1 MRALRFLLLAILFV
15 RCGGGTE
22 PAGKTRTYRMG
33 FSAIPPRSDLVL
45 QNLELWSQRADA
57 AILHVSVPYQKLLAG
72 TSPATIIAGDIQA
85 VVDYHRGKH
94 QEIAITLDLTDG
106 LNRAA
111 EAPELVSLGRSLT
124 EPIVQQRVIEFALAI
139 SSQIHPTWLG
149 LAAETNLIRAVAPAS
164 LYSAVR
170 NTANATAAAL
180 RSANTTADLFVSV
193 QVEVAWGWVTPAH
206 SYVGIAQDLQDFPFV
221 ELLGLSSYPYFVY
234 SDPGGI
240 PADYYSRISAE
251 AAKPVMVVEGG
262 WTSRNVGQIV
272 SNETTQRN
280 YIVRQAELLDRAEAL
295 LVVQLTFADFDI
307 ASLPPPVPENL
318 GPFVY
323 LGLVNATL
331 QPKPALSAW
340 DSVFHIPLNK

>member
-1 MRALRFLLLAILFV
+1 MRSLGLLLVATALV
-15 RCGGGTE
+15 GCGGDTD
-22 PAGKTRTYRMG
+22 PSGKTRTFRMG
-33 FSAIPPRSDLVL
+33 FSAIPPRQDLVL

-57 AILHVSVPYQKLLAG
+57 AILHVSVPYAKLLAG
-72 TSPATIIAGDIQA
+72 MSPSSIIAGDIQA
-85 VVDYHRGKH
+85 VVNYHRGKH

-124 EPIVQQRVIEFALAI
+124 EPIVQQRVTEFALAV
-139 SSQIHPTWLG
+139 SSQIHPAWLG
-149 LAAETNLIRAVAPAS
+149 LAAETNLIRAVAPAA

-170 NTANATAAAL
+170 NTANVTAAAL
-180 RSANTTADLFVSV
+180 RTANTTSDLFVSV

-206 SYVGIAQDLQDFPFV
+206 AYVGIAQDLQDFPFA

-234 SDPGGI
+234 SDPSAI
-240 PADYYSRISAE
+240 PADYYSRIRTE

-272 SNETTQRN
+272 STEAVQRN
-280 YIVRQAELLDRAEAL
+280 YLVRQAALLDRAGAL
-295 LVVQLTFADFDI
+295 LVVQLTFADFDV
-307 ASLPPPVPENL
+307 AALPPPVPENL

-323 LGLVNATL
+323 LGLVNASL
-331 QPKPALSAW
+331 QPKPALAAW
-340 DSVFHIPLNK
+340 DSVFHIPLKQ

>member
-1 MRALRFLLLAILFV
+1 MTPLRPLLLLAVLAG
-15 RCGGGTE
+15 CGNTE
-22 PAGKTRTYRMG
+22 PSGKTRTFRMG
-33 FSAIPPRSDLVL
+33 FSAIPPSPALVL

-57 AILHVSVPYQKLLAG
+57 AILHVSVPYARLLAG
-72 TSPATIIAGDIQA
+72 ASPSSLIAGDLQG

-124 EPIVQQRVIEFALAI
+124 EPVVQQRVTEFALAI
-139 SSQIHPTWLG
+139 SSQLHPAWLG
-149 LAAETNLIRAVAPAS
+149 LAAETNLIRAVAPAA
-164 LYSAVR
+164 LYTAVR

-180 RSANTTADLFVSV
+180 RAANTTSDLFVSV
-193 QVEVAWGWVTPAH
+193 QVEVAWGWVTPVH
-206 SYVGIAQDLQDFPFV
+206 GYVGIAQDLQDYPFA
-221 ELLGLSSYPYFVY
+221 ELIGLSSYPYFVY
-234 SDPGGI
+234 SDPSAI
-240 PADYYSRISAE
+240 PADYYSRIRTE
-251 AAKPVMVVEGG
+251 AGKPVMVVEGG

-272 SNETTQRN
+272 STEATQRQ
-280 YIVRQAELLDRAEAL
+280 YIERQAELLDRAEAV
-295 LVVQLTFADFDI
+295 LVVQLTFADFDV

-323 LGLVNATL
+323 LGLVNSSL

-340 DSVFHIPLNK
+340 DSVFHIPRKP

>member
-1 MRALRFLLLAILFV
+1 MKPIRFLLLAVLVIG
-15 RCGGGTE
+15 CGGGTE

-72 TSPATIIAGDIQA
+72 ISPSSIIAGDIQGVA
-85 VVDYHRGKH
+85 DYHRGKH
-94 QEIAITLDLTDG
+94 QDIAITLDLTDG

-124 EPIVQQRVIEFALAI
+124 EPIVQQRVTEFALAI

-149 LAAETNLIRAVAPAS
+149 LAAETNLIRAVAPAA
-164 LYSAVR
+164 LYAAVR
-170 NTANATAAAL
+170 STANAAAAAL
-180 RSANTTADLFVSV
+180 RAANSTSDLFVSV
-193 QVEVAWGWVTPAH
+193 QVEVAWGWVSPTPA
-206 SYVGIAQDLQDFPFV
+206 YVGIAQDLQDFPFV

-234 SDPGGI
+234 SDPGTI
-240 PADYYSRISAE
+240 PADYYSRIRTE

-262 WTSRNVGQIV
+262 WTSRNVGQIG
-272 SNETTQRN
+272 SSEAIQRK
-280 YIVRQAELLDRAEAL
+280 YIVRQAELLDRADAV
-295 LVVQLTFADFDI
+295 LVVQLTFADFDV

-318 GPFVY
+318 GPFIY
-323 LGLVNATL
+323 LGLVNASL
-331 QPKPALSAW
+331 EPKPALTAW
-340 DSVFHIPLNK
+340 DSVFHIPLKR